1 MVTELSLAPG
11 ECVYGLGERF
21 TAFVKNGQ
29 VVDIWNEDGGTAS
42 QISYKNIPFYVTSKH
57 YGVFVDHSDHVSFEV
72 ASEKVEN
79 VGFSVKGEEIR
90 YHIIYGDDIKGVIE
104 NYTDLTGKPA
114 LPPAWS
120 FGLWLS
126 TSFTTNYDEETTNS
140 FIQGMADRDIPL
152 SVFHFD
158 CFWMK
163 EFHWCDF
170 EWDSRIFR
178 MYREC

>member
-1 MVTELSLAPG
+1 MAAQYQPYMVTELSLAPG

-90 YHIIYGDDIKGVIE
+90 
-104 NYTDLTGKPA
+104 
-114 LPPAWS
+114 
-120 FGLWLS
+120 
-126 TSFTTNYDEETTNS
+126 
-140 FIQGMADRDIPL
+140 
-152 SVFHFD
+152 
-158 CFWMK
+158 
-163 EFHWCDF
+163 
-170 EWDSRIFR
+170 
-178 MYREC
+178 